1 MKFIMSLIAVAA
13 LSLVTSAFAQDE
25 SPSPTP
31 EESPSATPEEAS
43 ATVEATPSAT
53 VSSETPAPKKEE
65 ATAEKKETP
74 ASEKMEATAATS
86 PAKTAP
92 PAAAST
98 SGRKLSGA
106 AALRDLEDRF
116 AMALGK
122 HDIASIEP
130 MVADDYVG
138 VTSKGKIENRRAML
152 RSIKADKDTY
162 TLTKNEKLDVRMYG
176 KDVAAVVGTYREKGT
191 GRDGQAFNRSY
202 RFTDTWMN
210 RNGKWQ
216 LIASQVG
223 LVTEK

>member
-13 LSLVTSAFAQDE
+13 LSFVTPAFAQDE

-31 EESPSATPEEAS
+31 EESPSATPDEKAS

-53 VSSETPAPKKEE
+53 VSSETPAAKMEE
-65 ATAEKKETP
+65 TTAEKKETP
-74 ASEKMEATAATS
+74 ATAATT
-86 PAKTAP
+86 PAKSATP
-92 PAAAST
+92 AAST

-106 AALRDLEDRF
+106 AALRDMEDRF

-152 RSIKADKDTY
+152 RSIKGDKDTY

-176 KDVAAVVGTYREKGT
+176 KDVAVVVGTYREKGT

-202 RFTDTWMN
+202 RFTDTWMD